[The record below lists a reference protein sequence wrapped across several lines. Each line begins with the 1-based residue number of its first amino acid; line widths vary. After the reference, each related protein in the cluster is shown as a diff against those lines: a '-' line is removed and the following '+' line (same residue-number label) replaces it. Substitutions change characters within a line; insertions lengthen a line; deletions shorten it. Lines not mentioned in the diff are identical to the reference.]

1 MMTSPCEALPR
12 DEKTRQT
19 AEPLYDRLIPAT
31 RDDLLRIEAGA
42 TAQAIHAA
50 IDDGAKPVEIRFAGG
65 TIHAR
70 PLDTRRFVRAM
81 SRFVSFN

>member
-1 MMTSPCEALPR
+1 MTSPCEAMPR
-12 DEKTRQT
+12 IEKPRQP

-42 TAQAIHAA
+42 AAQAIHAA
-50 IDDGAKPVEIRFAGG
+50 VDDGAKPVEIRFAGR
-65 TIHAR
+65 TIYAR

-81 SRFVSFN
+81 SRFVSLN

>member
-1 MMTSPCEALPR
+1 MTTSPCPVMPR
-12 DEKTRQT
+12 EQKTSQP
-19 AEPLYDRLIPAT
+19 AEPLYDRLVPAS

-42 TAQAIHAA
+42 TAQAVHAA
-50 IDDGAKPVEIRFAGG
+50 LDDGARPVEIRFAGR

-81 SRFVSFN
+81 SRFVSLN

>member
-1 MMTSPCEALPR
+1 MTSPCEVLPR
-12 DEKTRQT
+12 EDKAKQP

-50 IDDGAKPVEIRFAGG
+50 VDDGARPVEIRFAGR

-81 SRFVSFN
+81 SRFVSLN

>member
-1 MMTSPCEALPR
+1 MMTSPCPVMPR
-12 DEKTRQT
+12 DEKTSRPS
-19 AEPLYDRLIPAT
+19 ELLYERLVPAT

-42 TAQAIHAA
+42 AAQALHAA
-50 IDDGAKPVEIRFAGG
+50 VDDGARPVEIRFAGR
-65 TIHAR
+65 TIYAR

>member
-1 MMTSPCEALPR
+1 MTTSPCEALPR
-12 DEKTRQT
+12 IEKTSRPV
-19 AEPLYDRLIPAT
+19 EPLYERLVPVT

-50 IDDGAKPVEIRFAGG
+50 VDDGARPVEIRFAGR
-65 TIHAR
+65 TIQAR

-81 SRFVSFN
+81 SRFVSLN

>member
-1 MMTSPCEALPR
+1 MMTSPCEAMPR
-12 DEKTRQT
+12 NEKTRQP

-50 IDDGAKPVEIRFAGG
+50 IDDGARPVEIRFAGR
-65 TIHAR
+65 TIYAR

-81 SRFVSFN
+81 SRFVSLN